1 VGYVNKEADASA
13 SRAST
18 GYRTKEGKPDT
29 QITAFFRAL
38 LDAIAVSEGDV
49 PTVSDQDAYYMP
61 IAAGNQTQEQTTQ
74 GQTQQEQTQQETQQ
88 ATVSMSL
95 GERQKALDAL
105 VKDGWL
111 SREGEDAVGLGP
123 RSLLE
128 LHQMVLQTDGVSEE
142 ARRFVNTCLGLN

>member
-1 VGYVNKEADASA
+1 MGYVNKEADASA

-18 GYRTKEGKPDT
+18 GYRTKDGKPDT

-61 IAAGNQTQEQTTQ
+61 IAARNETQEQATQ
-74 GQTQQEQTQQETQQ
+74 GQTQQETQQS
-88 ATVSMSL
+88 TVSMSL

-111 SREGEDAVGLGP
+111 YREGEDAVGLGP

-128 LHQMVLQTDGVSEE
+128 LHQVVLQTDGVSEE
-142 ARRFVNTCLGLN
+142 ARTFVNGCLGLN